1 MTRRYKGWWMRAG
14 LSAWAAGAAV
24 AGPGAQAASLGAI
37 GPVYRIAE
45 EDLLAMIERRLRE
58 KEANGELAQLRGH
71 AVERA
76 RQGVLRPAPLGLP
89 VARTARTFHYDPSYA
104 LERNIVDAS
113 GKLLFPAGTRANP
126 LDIVP
131 LTRRLLFFDARD
143 VRQVALAANL
153 LGTYAGA
160 VKPVLTGGSYLELMR
175 RWRVP
180 VYYDQRG
187 LLVRRLAI
195 THVPALVSQDGR
207 RLRIDELVPT
217 EAAAAREEPP

>member
-1 MTRRYKGWWMRAG
+1 M
-14 LSAWAAGAAV
+14 
-24 AGPGAQAASLGAI
+24 
-37 GPVYRIAE
+37 
-45 EDLLAMIERRLRE
+45 
-58 KEANGELAQLRGH
+58 
-71 AVERA
+71 
-76 RQGVLRPAPLGLP
+76 
-89 VARTARTFHYDPSYA
+89 
-104 LERNIVDAS
+104 
-113 GKLLFPAGTRANP
+113 
-126 LDIVP
+126 
-131 LTRRLLFFDARD
+131 
-143 VRQVALAANL
+143 RQVALAANL